1 MEFDVYSFAYDDWQ
15 NHLKVILYIAFI
27 ISYTF
32 LYELGIYMALVQLI
46 VEVEEDFKETLK
58 DLAKQEDRTLKAF
71 VTRALKREAAIAKSG
86 NGVAA

>member
-1 MEFDVYSFAYDDWQ
+1 MRVGVY
-15 NHLKVILYIAFI
+15 ILLI
-27 ISYTF
+27 IVYNF

-46 VEVEEDFKETLK
+46 IEVEEDFKETLK